1 MRLGL
6 RYEVTWFR
14 LQGNAFY
21 FKLIPGNSIFQ
32 IIPLERRSSYSSN
45 FGLVQQGRSEQKI
58 TYKLE
63 YVDDTTDVFE
73 SDVVAQPSALGGG
86 SP

>member
-1 MRLGL
+1 M
-6 RYEVTWFR
+6 
-14 LQGNAFY
+14 
-21 FKLIPGNSIFQ
+21 
-32 IIPLERRSSYSSN
+32 
-45 FGLVQQGRSEQKI
+45 

-73 SDVVAQPSALGGG
+73 SDVVAKPSALGGG